1 VFQSV
6 LLLAGGSTLL
16 GGKILEVFLF
26 LFGGVHGSCVLSILL
41 LADRFTDCILA
52 MLVYRFLLFWWLVV

>member
-1 VFQSV
+1 VFQSG

-16 GGKILEVFLF
+16 EGNSGGFLF

-52 MLVYRFLLFWWLVV
+52 MLVVGDHN